1 MGEKTANDAVTKA
14 TAAHKAKACT
24 PATDEK
30 TKEEKATCAGYEKT
44 IKDEGDLAATAKKL
58 AGNATT
64 ALGLAANQNAWH
76 KSALAHATT
85 EVEAKKIQ
93 TADVVTFKSAGEA
106 ETKDCVKGVTPLTAA
121 CKTAK
126 ASVTQQTAWKD
137 ADTKR
142 VASLAK
148 KAKSPAKKSPA
159 KKSPAKKAKSPAKT
173 AKTKLTSAEKKAE
186 AKHLVTL
193 KTASTKAAALV
204 TADEAAQKKGDCLT
218 TKKADAACVALAK
231 KLVTDKADAATAAT
245 AVTTAEKAMPAS
257 GSGATVGIVIAC
269 VAAVLCIGGGAAWYI
284 KHKKAGEAND
294 GASFGDDLY
303 TAFVDTEEA

>member
-93 TADVVTFKSAGEA
+93 SADVVTFKSAGEA

-159 KKSPAKKAKSPAKT
+159 KKSPAKKAKSPAKKAKT
-173 AKTKLTSAEKKAE
+173 TTKDKKAKSPAAKAKSPAAKTTKTKLTS
-186 AKHLVTL
+186 
-193 KTASTKAAALV
+193 
-204 TADEAAQKKGDCLT
+204 AQKKGDCLT

-284 KHKKAGEAND
+284 KHKKAGEAN
-294 GASFGDDLY
+294 
-303 TAFVDTEEA
+303 

>member
-1 MGEKTANDAVTKA
+1 MGKNKDKYTTHNLTVAVADDKDAVKKA

-44 IKDEGDLAATAKKL
+44 IKDKGDLAATAKKL

-85 EVEAKKIQ
+85 EAEAKVIQ
-93 TADVVTFKSAGEA
+93 SADAVTFKSAGEA

-148 KAKSPAKKSPA
+148 KSKI
-159 KKSPAKKAKSPAKT
+159 
-173 AKTKLTSAEKKAE
+173 TSKEITSKEITSKE
-186 AKHLVTL
+186 
-193 KTASTKAAALV
+193 S
-204 TADEAAQKKGDCLT
+204 
-218 TKKADAACVALAK
+218 
-231 KLVTDKADAATAAT
+231 
-245 AVTTAEKAMPAS
+245 
-257 GSGATVGIVIAC
+257 
-269 VAAVLCIGGGAAWYI
+269 
-284 KHKKAGEAND
+284 
-294 GASFGDDLY
+294 
-303 TAFVDTEEA
+303 

>member
-93 TADVVTFKSAGEA
+93 SADAVTFKSAGEA
-106 ETKDCVKGVTPLTAA
+106 EPKDCVKGVTPLTAA

-159 KKSPAKKAKSPAKT
+159 KKSPAKKAKSPAKDKKAKSPAAKAKSPAAKT
-173 AKTKLTSAEKKAE
+173 TKTKLTSAEKKAE

-257 GSGATVGIVIAC
+257 GRGHRRNRHRMRRRRSLHWWRSRLVHQAQ
-269 VAAVLCIGGGAAWYI
+269 
-284 KHKKAGEAND
+284 E
-294 GASFGDDLY
+294 SR
-303 TAFVDTEEA
+303 